1 MKHAA
6 TTLILAVLMAL
17 SLIGCA
23 IAAPSETNTPDISEE
38 TPATNTTEMDSGR
51 LSITKLYGDTQ
62 YRQDIDALSLLCVEG
77 HAFLFGTQASS
88 HGYTANSSLARLPE
102 KDDQCASTK
111 NTDTSN

>member
-38 TPATNTTEMDSGR
+38 TPAPIPPKWT
-51 LSITKLYGDTQ
+51 
-62 YRQDIDALSLLCVEG
+62 VV
-77 HAFLFGTQASS
+77 ASP
-88 HGYTANSSLARLPE
+88 LP
-102 KDDQCASTK
+102 SFTVTP
-111 NTDTSN
+111 NTDKILMPSHCSAWKVMLSFLVLRLVPMGTLPTHP